1 MTPVLELSGVS
12 RTYPGSVPVPALRN
26 VSFSVS
32 RGELV
37 AIVGPSGS
45 GKSTLL
51 GLMGC
56 LDAPTDGVLRVAGR
70 NLAELGDRGRTLL
83 RRDTIGFV
91 FQQFHLVQN
100 LSARQ
105 NVETA
110 LLFRGLTR
118 GERETL
124 ATGALSR
131 VGLGSRMDHRPS
143 KLSGGEQQRVALA
156 RAIVTEPSLVLA
168 DEPTGNLDSSN
179 AERMMHL
186 LTSFASEGAAVIV
199 VTHDHEIAA
208 RFPRRI
214 EMRDGRIERDAVGL

>member
-1 MTPVLELSGVS
+1 MTPVLELVGVS

-56 LDAPTDGVLRVAGR
+56 LDAPTDGTLRVAGR

-83 RRDTIGFV
+83 RRDSIGFV

-110 LLFRGLTR
+110 LLFRGLTG

-131 VGLGSRMDHRPS
+131 VGLASRMDHRPS

-186 LTSFASEGAAVIV
+186 LISFASEGAAVIV
-199 VTHDHEIAA
+199 VTHDQEIAA